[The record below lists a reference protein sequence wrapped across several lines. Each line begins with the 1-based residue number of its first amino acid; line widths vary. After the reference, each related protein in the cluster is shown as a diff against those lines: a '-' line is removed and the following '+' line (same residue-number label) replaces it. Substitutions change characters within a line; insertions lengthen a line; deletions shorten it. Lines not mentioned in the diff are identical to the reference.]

1 MLFFRYLKSI
11 YLFLNVNIFIFR
23 TRTATWNRSDN
34 AFDWKSEQNFSM
46 MNLESIQRDDA
57 VMGRLS
63 RQIKNNLKAPS
74 DFRISQE
81 TENLPEVSEI
91 HRNEYSSDTL
101 VPVNHDGVFKVP
113 IARTPRCSDRLT
125 GKTTLDK
132 YFRVVKPPR
141 RLRDLKFGEFSA
153 ASSEMKS
160 LVKRPLSG
168 SAAQQR
174 TVNLGDEKLSFT
186 NSFLSRECYLYVL
199 YFIHPFQKPNVSF
212 HYYAHCLYNFNKCI
226 MY

>member
-1 MLFFRYLKSI
+1 
-11 YLFLNVNIFIFR
+11 
-23 TRTATWNRSDN
+23 
-34 AFDWKSEQNFSM
+34 

-57 VMGRLS
+57 VVGRLS
-63 RQIKNNLKAPS
+63 RQIKYNLKAPS
-74 DFRISQE
+74 DFRIGRE

-91 HRNEYSSDTL
+91 RRMEYLSDTL

-132 YFRVVKPPR
+132 YFRAVKTPR
-141 RLRDLKFGEFSA
+141 RLRDLNFGGFSA
-153 ASSEMKS
+153 SSSEMKS
-160 LVKRPLSG
+160 LIKRPLSG

-174 TVNLGDEKLSFT
+174 TVGLGEQKLSFT
-186 NSFLSRECYLYVL
+186 NSFLSRECYLNVL
-199 YFIHPFQKPNVSF
+199 YFVHPFQKPNVSS

-226 MY
+226 IY